1 MVEICPFQHASED
14 TSMICKDLRDWILFN
29 LLPAITLAVL
39 YVSALLH
46 CSCMYAAAAYASVN
60 FGVNSCQ
67 DSQVR
72 FSCAYFIMQL

>member
-1 MVEICPFQHASED
+1 MVEIRPFQHASED
-14 TSMICKDLRDWILFN
+14 TSMICKELRDWILLN
-29 LLPAITLAVL
+29 LLPVITLAAL

-46 CSCMYAAAAYASVN
+46 CSCIYAAAACASAS